1 MPRDSTCKKYTSAA
15 KREIGTE
22 MALTIVPLSR
32 YKTLSISQMVD
43 DLRINGELS
52 IYTPKLD

>member
-1 MPRDSTCKKYTSAA
+1 
-15 KREIGTE
+15 